1 MAMLTFFALIK
12 NKNSVSN
19 SKDLFPYNS
28 LASLCDTFV
37 QLCVKILSQSTAKV
51 SLREEKNDFDT

>member
-1 MAMLTFFALIK
+1 MAMLAFFALIK

-28 LASLCDTFV
+28 LEY
-37 QLCVKILSQSTAKV
+37 SQSPPRMT
-51 SLREEKNDFDT
+51 LGQPHLTFYH

>member
-28 LASLCDTFV
+28 LVLV
-37 QLCVKILSQSTAKV
+37 QNLNYAIQEKHGSTRVLKCY
-51 SLREEKNDFDT
+51 